1 VLGGSQTQVLSIF
14 ELQRYERQML
24 LEGWGRESQERLKRA
39 TVFIAGAGGL
49 GSPVSIYLAAAGVG
63 RIRICDSGAV
73 ETSNLNRQI
82 LHSDGDVGRR
92 KIDSAVRT
100 LRAVNPHV
108 EITGLDVRIGRDNVA
123 NLVSGSDILVDCLD
137 NFDTRYILNEHAAKT
152 GLPFV
157 HAGVHGMAGQ
167 LTFIKVPE
175 TPCLNCLF
183 PEAPPQETVPVVGAA
198 PGVIGCLEAIEV
210 LKYITGRAG
219 LLKGRL
225 VIWEGDLMRFQ
236 ELSVEKDP
244 GCPVCGDNAR
254 TNGPR

>member
-1 VLGGSQTQVLSIF
+1 LLGGDQTPFLSPI
-14 ELQRYERQML
+14 ELQRYGRQMIL
-24 LEGWGRESQERLKRA
+24 AGWGRESQEKIKRA
-39 TVFIAGAGGL
+39 AVFIAGAGGL

-63 RIRICDSGAV
+63 RIRICDAGAV

-92 KIDSAVRT
+92 KIESAVRT
-100 LRAVNPHV
+100 LRSVNPHV
-108 EITGLDVRIGRDNVA
+108 EIEGLDARIGRESVA

-137 NFDTRYILNEHAAKT
+137 NFETRYFLNEHAVKT
-152 GLPFV
+152 GLPLV
-157 HAGVHGMAGQ
+157 HAGVWGMAGQ
-167 LTFIKVPE
+167 LTFIKAPE

-183 PEAPPQETVPVVGAA
+183 PEAPPQETFPVVGAA

-236 ELSVEKDP
+236 ELAVEKDP
-244 GCPVCGDNAR
+244 GCPVCGENAR
-254 TNGPR
+254 KNGSR

>member
-1 VLGGSQTQVLSIF
+1 MLGGSQTPFLSF
-14 ELQRYERQML
+14 LELQRYERQMTL
-24 LEGWGRESQERLKRA
+24 PGWGREGQEKIKRA

-82 LHSDGDVGRR
+82 LHADRDVGRR
-92 KIDSAVRT
+92 KIESAVRT
-100 LRAVNPHV
+100 LRSVNPHA
-108 EITGLDVRIGRDNVA
+108 EIAGLDVRIARDSVA

-137 NFDTRYILNEHAAKT
+137 NFDARYILNEHAAKT

-157 HAGVHGMAGQ
+157 HAGIYGMAGQ
-167 LTFIKVPE
+167 LTFIKVHE

-210 LKYITGRAG
+210 LKYITGMPG

-225 VIWEGDLMRFQ
+225 LIWEGDLMRFQ

-244 GCPVCGDNAR
+244 GCPVCGENAR
-254 TNGPR
+254 TNGSR